1 MTPTEPVTP
10 LDTTP
15 ETEKTDPPLRKLSRF
30 SKTYYAWTA
39 TLAGSA
45 LFTGTW
51 LFATTSSLENADK
64 SSIIGLTLP
73 IMTLVPFALLT
84 GYNLYD
90 LGKRR
95 AEDRVGRP
103 VKTRRFAFKKKT
115 PVITVPPE
123 RTLKQPLSASVK
135 TSLAEKEHTAIL
147 RSGIRHMERHLHDR
161 LTLLENQDEAT
172 LALLADKQDLH
183 LSELTESE
191 RAAFLAGEKSRIGR
205 ELERIAF
212 MRQDI
217 NRLLGNRADPYA
229 VWLDTL
235 AAQEAA
241 ATQPVPPQT

>member
-10 LDTTP
+10 LHAAP
-15 ETEKTDPPLRKLSRF
+15 EPKKTDPPLKTLSRF
-30 SKTYYAWTA
+30 SKTYHAWTA

-73 IMTLVPFALLT
+73 IMTLVPFAILT

-103 VKTRRFAFKKKT
+103 VKTRRFAFKRT
-115 PVITVPPE
+115 APLDVPAQK
-123 RTLKQPLSASVK
+123 TLKQPLSASVK

-147 RSGIRHMERHLHDR
+147 RSGIRHMERHLYDR

-183 LSELTESE
+183 LPELTESE

-217 NRLLGNRADPYA
+217 NRLLGQGADPYA

-235 AAQEAA
+235 TAKEAA
-241 ATQPVPPQT
+241 ASRPESS